1 MWVLTVFKEA
11 STHCHPTHPN
21 FLSIPLARQGENNL
35 KHQYKHFL
43 IKTHEFDNIR
53 DSPEAKFTIQIYF
66 CTPTVQLLLLCL
78 RTVQIT

>member
-1 MWVLTVFKEA
+1 MHATTSV
-11 STHCHPTHPN
+11 S
-21 FLSIPLARQGENNL
+21 NNTKIIIKLPDLVTNYSRTL